1 MNPPGESWQPY
12 TLHLPDHWQTQRGQ
26 IIRRSGR
33 LLRLT
38 DAHGLSGWGDSAP
51 LPEFGITTELAD
63 AFARDCANL
72 DLAARQNDIPLNA
85 WLSGQAAVPEVAVHT
100 NHGRLIDWQA
110 LRLDEAHDAGF
121 QIIKVKVGCAPLA
134 EELQALSACCAALM
148 PGMRLRLDANGA
160 WGEAEARQFIHA
172 CGGMPIDMLEE
183 PLRDPDCETLARL
196 QAHASF
202 PLALDES
209 VHLLTPV
216 YFANPPLQRLVLKP
230 ARFGGLRSTLKIG
243 QNAQAAGIDCV
254 VTNALES
261 ACGLLASAHLAAA
274 LAPNAVH
281 GLAAENWLQGSPWPW
296 PRIAHGRLQL
306 SSQPG
311 LEQGPVTPG

>member
-1 MNPPGESWQPY
+1 MTPSGACWLPY
-12 TLHLPDHWQTQRGQ
+12 TLQLPGHWQTHRGQ
-26 IIRRSGR
+26 ITTRSGR

-38 DAHGLSGWGDSAP
+38 DARGLSGWGDSAP
-51 LPEFGITTELAD
+51 LPEFAITTELAD
-63 AFARDCANL
+63 AFAHECATL
-72 DLAARQNDIPLNA
+72 DLAARQSGSPLNA
-85 WLSGQAAVPEVAVHT
+85 WLSGRTAVTELAVNT
-100 NHGRLIDWQA
+100 NQGRLIDWQVS
-110 LRLDEAHDAGF
+110 RLDEAHAEGF
-121 QIIKVKVGCAPLA
+121 RIIKFKVGCAPLA
-134 EELQALSACCAALM
+134 KELQALSACCAALR

-160 WGEAEARQFIHA
+160 WRQEEARQFIRA

-183 PLRDPDCETLARL
+183 PLRDPDCEMLAQL
-196 QAHASF
+196 QSEASF

-209 VHLLTPV
+209 IHLLTPV

-254 VTNALES
+254 VTSALES

-281 GLAAENWLQGSPWPW
+281 GLAVENWLKGSPWPW
-296 PRIAHGRLQL
+296 PRVMHGRLQL

-311 LEQGPVTPG
+311 LGQGPRTPD